1 MISFIKIF
9 IYLKYLLLSVAK
21 DLSGFNQ
28 REIFKIITENNLKKT
43 AENFKYM
50 IINTYRAKN
59 NNFFVHNISKII
71 FKKMKDNIEPRKDL
85 RAITI
90 TPAIIMVHDKI
101 LMTYLKKEID
111 EIFSKKQH
119 GARPG
124 LITNTAKLN
133 IVFNGTQKGLN
144 HIMLLDLTKAFDK
157 VNRNILKE
165 IINRLENKNID
176 MVEPYS
182 KYI

>member
-1 MISFIKIF
+1 
-9 IYLKYLLLSVAK
+9 
-21 DLSGFNQ
+21 
-28 REIFKIITENNLKKT
+28 
-43 AENFKYM
+43 
-50 IINTYRAKN
+50 
-59 NNFFVHNISKII
+59 
-71 FKKMKDNIEPRKDL
+71 
-85 RAITI
+85 
-90 TPAIIMVHDKI
+90 MVHDKI

-124 LITNTAKLN
+124 LSTNTAKLN

-165 IINRLENKNID
+165 IINRLENKNILIWLNLILNIYNTINYNIENTIISPNIGIPQGT
-176 MVEPYS
+176 VF
-182 KYI
+182 